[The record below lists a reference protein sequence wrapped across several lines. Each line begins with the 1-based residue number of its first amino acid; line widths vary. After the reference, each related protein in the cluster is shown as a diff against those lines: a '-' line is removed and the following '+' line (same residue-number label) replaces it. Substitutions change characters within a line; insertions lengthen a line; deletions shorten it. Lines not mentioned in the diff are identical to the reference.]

1 MSVPQSKFAKSI
13 LATLVYSDHFGFPLT
28 LKEIHLRLVHVPV
41 GTTLPAQAGVAFATT
56 LAKMVSNHQI
66 EQSGDYFYLPGRKS
80 LIALRLKRATL
91 STPQLVNA
99 RLLAGRLSRRRGI
112 LAIYLTGSLAVMNS
126 DKDADIDFMIITH
139 PHRLWTTRL
148 LLTLYTEIL
157 GLRRR
162 PYDQHSSG
170 KICLNLY
177 LTPDS
182 YLLPRSKQ
190 SLYTAYELIQAVPL
204 YDPCDTHSSLL
215 AANPWIKKY
224 LSNFPFPAAHDLA
237 SRSDL
242 LRKRPKG
249 VFSRLQH
256 AFGRPGRTFMELTE
270 KICYHLQLLY
280 MRPKLTHEYV
290 TIDSAFFHPNNPA
303 PKI

>member
-204 YDPCDTHSSLL
+204 YDPCDTHSPLL

-224 LSNFPFPAAHDLA
+224 LPNAIQRFDP
-237 SRSDL
+237 SRRTL
-242 LRKRPKG
+242 LKRN
-249 VFSRLQH
+249 SRLQ
-256 AFGRPGRTFMELTE
+256 AEKGPVATGRRVLMGTIE